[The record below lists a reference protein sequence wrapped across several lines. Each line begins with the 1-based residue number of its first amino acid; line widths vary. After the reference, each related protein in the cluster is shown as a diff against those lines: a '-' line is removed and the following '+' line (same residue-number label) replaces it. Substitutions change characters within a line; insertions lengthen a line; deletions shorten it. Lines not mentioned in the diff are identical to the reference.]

1 MYVCLCMDLTEDEVL
16 EAIRDGHTTEEALA
30 EAINVAEGCGTCR
43 GYVRKLLA
51 QELTSSS

>member
-30 EAINVAEGCGTCR
+30 EAISVAEGCGTCR

-51 QELTSSS
+51 QELTSS